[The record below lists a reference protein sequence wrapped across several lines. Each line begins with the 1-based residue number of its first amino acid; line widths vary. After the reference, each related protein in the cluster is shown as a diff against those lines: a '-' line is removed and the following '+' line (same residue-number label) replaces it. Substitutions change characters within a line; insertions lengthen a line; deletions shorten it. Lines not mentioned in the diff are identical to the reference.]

1 MATLVV
7 LDKSANS
14 LQRTISHIKT
24 VGKKTQSKQIVLLN
38 LTDLSEDFVL
48 THLSFDP
55 SLVDYVNGFEI
66 YTKID
71 EQFIEIIKTWLETL
85 VQNDPRFPLLEYSR
99 LSEQNF
105 SISPFQNLKRLHL
118 ISYTIDKY
126 APSSVLY
133 MGTGSVCDCIQPLC
147 QQTSTPYVIHPPQY
161 IRPWIRSI
169 NSIYKALL
177 ITSHNL
183 FTELI
188 LLIYIRVLRYFR
200 RQKESPNNGVGIYAI
215 YPTNWQVNNN
225 TQRYQYR
232 YSYNLVDHINRND
245 NGYYFVSILRQNSDA
260 LRSIYTGI
268 RSLHKILVSDSDNTY
283 VLLEEYG
290 SFSGLIRSYFD
301 CKGTINWFRSWA
313 RTKRSKYWQCFGIDV
328 EPLLGDISL
337 SPFREIPKNVYT
349 EHCSRNAAQLIQPQ
363 RIYIPVFELL
373 EGRAITAGHHTANVD
388 VIGVQHAVMYNLQIP
403 RAVSSMSCMI
413 GTSYSIQLP
422 DIIAVEGNETK
433 RIYSSYGF
441 PNSKIQVVGAPRLQ
455 FDQDN
460 LVPPTETTVVDRRNV
475 LIFDDM
481 YASGSMLTMSK
492 IISTSAPVLFRSHPS
507 RHPVKHGH
515 TVIRTSEELD
525 NLPDFRNYVNEFY
538 DISLINLSI
547 SELVDKY
554 RPLASICRMSTVSI
568 EMLKL
573 GVPVIQ
579 IGSNQYPMV
588 YPMLNRITGP
598 LPDIPILFRTSEIIE
613 ELEIL
618 KSSTD
623 YQLSRIVAG
632 HNIFSILID
641 RLGEDACQLL
651 STISVA
657 NNSYS
662 NTASP

>member
-200 RQKESPNNGVGIYAI
+200 RQKESPKNGVGIYAI

-225 TQRYQYR
+225 TQRHQYR

-413 GTSYSIQLP
+413 GTSYSNQLP

-433 RIYSSYGF
+433 RIYSSYSF

-460 LVPPTETTVVDRRNV
+460 FIPPTETTVVDRRNV

-481 YASGSMLTMSK
+481 YASGSVLTMSK

-525 NLPDFRNYVNEFY
+525 KLPDFRNCVNEFY

-588 YPMLNRITGP
+588 YPMLNRITGS

-662 NTASP
+662 NTASS

>member
-24 VGKKTQSKQIVLLN
+24 IGKKTQSKQIVLLN

-225 TQRYQYR
+225 TQRHQYR

-413 GTSYSIQLP
+413 GTSYSNQLP

-433 RIYSSYGF
+433 RIYSSYSF

-460 LVPPTETTVVDRRNV
+460 FIPPTETTVVDRRNV

-481 YASGSMLTMSK
+481 YASGSVLTMSK

-525 NLPDFRNYVNEFY
+525 NLPDFRNCVNEFY

-598 LPDIPILFRTSEIIE
+598 LPDIPILFKTSEIIE
-613 ELEIL
+613 ELETL

-662 NTASP
+662 NTASS

>member
-1 MATLVV
+1 M
-7 LDKSANS
+7 
-14 LQRTISHIKT
+14 
-24 VGKKTQSKQIVLLN
+24 
-38 LTDLSEDFVL
+38 
-48 THLSFDP
+48 
-55 SLVDYVNGFEI
+55 
-66 YTKID
+66 
-71 EQFIEIIKTWLETL
+71 
-85 VQNDPRFPLLEYSR
+85 
-99 LSEQNF
+99 
-105 SISPFQNLKRLHL
+105 
-118 ISYTIDKY
+118 
-126 APSSVLY
+126 
-133 MGTGSVCDCIQPLC
+133 
-147 QQTSTPYVIHPPQY
+147 
-161 IRPWIRSI
+161 
-169 NSIYKALL
+169 
-177 ITSHNL
+177 
-183 FTELI
+183 
-188 LLIYIRVLRYFR
+188 
-200 RQKESPNNGVGIYAI
+200 
-215 YPTNWQVNNN
+215 
-225 TQRYQYR
+225 
-232 YSYNLVDHINRND
+232 
-245 NGYYFVSILRQNSDA
+245 
-260 LRSIYTGI
+260 
-268 RSLHKILVSDSDNTY
+268 
-283 VLLEEYG
+283 
-290 SFSGLIRSYFD
+290 
-301 CKGTINWFRSWA
+301 
-313 RTKRSKYWQCFGIDV
+313 
-328 EPLLGDISL
+328 GDISL

-363 RIYIPVFELL
+363 RIFIPVFELL

-413 GTSYSIQLP
+413 GTSYSNQLP

-433 RIYSSYGF
+433 RIYSSYSF

-460 LVPPTETTVVDRRNV
+460 FIPPTDTTVVDRRNV

-481 YASGSMLTMSK
+481 YASGSVLTMSK

-525 NLPDFRNYVNEFY
+525 NLPDFRNCVNEFY

-662 NTASP
+662 NTASS